1 MEKYRDYNAE
11 DLASLESFQNW
22 FFKSKE
28 EDISFWEDWISKNRA
43 TKENELTEAV
53 VILNTLQFTDHSG
66 SAKSTSDSWE
76 ELKNKLPSEVDQNHE
91 IRPEESVIGKQKPM
105 NNSLYWSIAAC
116 ISIMIIAVF
125 VFRGFND
132 LKDVE
137 HKTGYGE
144 TKSIT
149 LPDNSTIT
157 LNSNSR
163 LTYAEAWDESEH
175 REVWLSGEAFFSIV
189 HTPDDKKFFVHTNNG
204 LNVEVIGTEFNVND
218 RKKRTR
224 VVLNSGKIKLNIN
237 NERIEEQL
245 IMKPGDLV
253 EFKDTSKM
261 YVKRIVNPE
270 VYSSWKCKQLMFDNT
285 TLEEVIVLLEDNYGL
300 EVEVSDPAL
309 LQKEVSG
316 SVPSNN
322 TNLLMEGLAESF
334 DLEIIWTKNHV
345 KITPRH

>member
-1 MEKYRDYNAE
+1 MEKYIDYNAE

-22 FFKSKE
+22 FFKKKE
-28 EDISFWEDWISKNRA
+28 EDISFWEDWISKHRA
-43 TKENELTEAV
+43 AKENELAEAV
-53 VILNTLQFTDHSG
+53 VILNALQFSDPSG
-66 SAKSTSDSWE
+66 SAKPISDSWE
-76 ELKNKLPSEVDQNHE
+76 SLKSKLPSEEDQNIKAQSE
-91 IRPEESVIGKQKPM
+91 VPVIGPKPV
-105 NNSLYWSIAAC
+105 NHSLYWGMAAC
-116 ISIMIIAVF
+116 IAIMIMTVF
-125 VFRGFND
+125 VFKGLNT
-132 LKDVE
+132 LENVE
-137 HKTGYGE
+137 HTTGYGE

-157 LNSNSR
+157 LNSNSK
-163 LTYAEAWDESEH
+163 LTYAEEWDKSEN
-175 REVWLSGEAFFSIV
+175 REVWLTGEAFFSIV
-189 HTPDDKKFFVHTNNG
+189 HTPGNKKFLVRTKNG